1 MTPTHARYAVCVFM
15 LLSTCVAGNLMF
27 MQENHGAGR
36 GQTTRAQARG
46 ELERGK
52 RSAAPQ
58 QAPET
63 IKANTFNTAPIATTQ
78 SLSIAPLPAHAPK
91 PIAKLAAAEVP
102 TSGGPDASDVVAA
115 IQREL
120 QARGYE
126 PGLPDGAAG
135 IVTRAAIMAWEF
147 DHGLALTGEPTEALK
162 KAIVLGVSA
171 ALTTQIQAQYQALP
185 KEKRART
192 EVLIRTVQS
201 SLSALGYNAGKV
213 TGRITEDT
221 VRSIREFEVDQN
233 LVQSGRISGPV
244 VARLLRL
251 SGMGRPTAR

>member
-58 QAPET
+58 QAP
-63 IKANTFNTAPIATTQ
+63 
-78 SLSIAPLPAHAPK
+78 LSIAPLPAHAPK